1 MKRIELVSL
10 RLRNFAGARDVRLDL
25 DGQSAAVFGRNAS
38 GKTTTFSAWTWLLF
52 EKNSLGAKAFEI
64 KTLDAAGMAASGLE
78 HEVNGVLRVD
88 GELVTLRRVYKETWT
103 KKRGSATA
111 ELTGHQTE
119 HFWDGVPLSKGEYVA
134 RVSEIADEATWRLLS
149 DPGAFQALHWQE
161 RRKVLLDVCGD
172 VSDADVIAS
181 NPELA
186 DLPGV
191 LGKRSL
197 EEHRKVIASRKPQ
210 LNRELQELPA
220 RIDEVQ
226 RGLPERPEVSLKQVT
241 SGLEAARAAHTDAL
255 AELAAAKAGQGDAAA
270 ERKRLREVED
280 ALTDLERQA
289 RRRDEEAADKARAK
303 VADAK
308 RALEDAKE
316 RLVRWERQ
324 ATDLQADVARL
335 DAQLVELRERW
346 AVVNARK
353 VDAHV
358 DGTCAACHQALPAE
372 QVEAAHAAAVA
383 ELNGR
388 KARELAQI
396 TDDGKSLKAKRES
409 VAAELAML
417 LDKTRNQ
424 TTGLALLQ
432 ADVDKATEALTKAET
447 TVTADVTR
455 TKPYTQLAAERDDL
469 TRRID
474 AVTTGDPVALA
485 ALEEAVSQAR
495 QAVALLEQAQQ
506 AHEARARGETRMA
519 ELREQ
524 EKGLAAEFEE
534 LERQLHLC
542 ELFVR
547 TKVSML
553 EDKVAAKF
561 RLVRFKLFENQVNGG
576 IAEVCTATVNGVPYE
591 SVNHAGQ
598 IAAGLDIIRTLQ
610 AHHGLSAPVWVDQAE
625 SITDIP
631 VTGAQQIALVVSP
644 NDKQLRVELQKES
657 VAA

>member
-1 MKRIELVSL
+1 MTRIELVSL
-10 RLRNFAGARDVRLDL
+10 RLRNFKGATSFELIL
-25 DGQSAAVFGRNAS
+25 DGQSGSVMGRNAS
-38 GKTTTFSAWTWLLF
+38 GKTSLADAYSYLLF
-52 EKNSLGAKAFEI
+52 EKDSSGRKDFDI
-64 KTLDAAGMAASGLE
+64 KTLVGGVALSGVD
-78 HEVNGVLRVD
+78 HEVEGVFRVD
-88 GELVTLRRVYKETWT
+88 GEELILRRVYAEKWT

-111 ELTGHQTE
+111 EMTGHETS
-119 HFWDGVPLSKGEYVA
+119 HFVDGVPVTKGEYA
-134 RVSEIADEATWRLLS
+134 TRVSEIADEATWRLLS
-149 DPGAFQALHWQE
+149 DPGAFQALHWQD
-161 RRKVLLDVCGD
+161 RRRVLLEVCGD

-181 NPELA
+181 NAELA
-186 DLPGV
+186 DLPGI

-197 EEHRKVIASRKPQ
+197 DEHRKVIASRKPQ
-210 LNRELQELPA
+210 LNRELAELPA

-226 RGLPERPEVSLKQVT
+226 RGLPERPELSLKQVT
-241 SGLEAARAAHTDAL
+241 SGLEAARAAHADAL

-289 RRRDEEAADKARAK
+289 RRKDEDATDKARAK
-303 VADAK
+303 AADAK

-316 RLVRWERQ
+316 RLARWERQ

-346 AVVNARK
+346 AVVNART

-358 DGTCAACHQALPAE
+358 DGVCAACHQALPAE

-383 ELNGR
+383 DLNAR

-396 TDDGKSLKAKRES
+396 TDDGKSLKAKRDTS
-409 VAAELAML
+409 AAELAML

-424 TTGLALLQ
+424 TAGLEQL
-432 ADVDKATEALTKAET
+432 
-447 TVTADVTR
+447 TADVEAATAALAKAEATQTDATASKEYTR
-455 TKPYTQLAAERDDL
+455 LAAERDDL

-474 AVTTGDPVALA
+474 AVTAGDPAALA
-485 ALEEAVSQAR
+485 ALEEAVSQAQ
-495 QAVALLEQAQQ
+495 QAVALLERDAQ
-506 AHEARARGETRMA
+506 AHEARAKGEARI
-519 ELREQ
+519 EQLKEQ
-524 EKGLAAEFEE
+524 ERTLAKEFEE

-547 TKVSML
+547 TKVSLL

-561 RLVRFKLFENQVNGG
+561 RLVSFRLFRQQVNGG
-576 IAEVCTATVNGVPYE
+576 LEEVCDATVGGVPYE

-610 AHHGLSAPVWVDQAE
+610 EHHGLSAPVWVDQAE

-631 VTGAQQIALVVSP
+631 ETGAQQIALVVSP
-644 NDKQLRVELQKES
+644 KDKQLRVELQKES

>member
-10 RLRNFAGARDVRLDL
+10 RLRNFAGARDVTIDV
-25 DGQSAAVFGRNAS
+25 DGQSASIHGRNAS

-52 EKNSLGAKAFEI
+52 EKDSQGRKAFDI
-64 KTLDAAGMAASGLE
+64 QTLVDGRPLSGVD
-78 HEVNGVLRVD
+78 HEVEGVIRVD
-88 GELVTLRRVYKETWT
+88 GSEVTLKRVYRQVWT
-103 KKRGSATA
+103 KKRGAAVA
-111 ELTGHQTE
+111 ELTGNTTE
-119 HFWDGVPLSKGEYVA
+119 HFWDGVPVTKGEYAA

-149 DPGAFQALHWQE
+149 DPAAFQALHWQE

-181 NPELA
+181 EPALA
-186 DLPGV
+186 DLPGI

-220 RIDEVQ
+220 RIDEVR
-226 RGLPERPEVSLKQVT
+226 RGLPERPELSLARVT
-241 SGLEAARAAHTDAL
+241 SGLKAAREAHQAAL

-289 RRRDEEAADKARAK
+289 RRKDEDAADKARAK
-303 VADAK
+303 AADAK

-324 ATDLQADVARL
+324 AADLQNDVARL

-358 DGTCAACHQALPAE
+358 DGVCAACHQALPAE

-383 ELNGR
+383 DLNAR

-396 TDDGKSLKAKRES
+396 TDDGKSLKAKRDTA
-409 VAAELAML
+409 AAEATLL
-417 LDKTRNQ
+417 LDRSRNQ
-424 TTGLALLQ
+424 TEGLVLLQ
-432 ADVDKATEALTKAET
+432 ADVDKATEALTKAEASHVDAT
-447 TVTADVTR
+447 STPAYA
-455 TKPYTQLAAERDDL
+455 KLAAERDDL
-469 TRRID
+469 TRRIEQ
-474 AVTTGDPVALA
+474 VTTGDPTALA
-485 ALEEAVSQAR
+485 ALDEAVRAAQA
-495 QAVALLEQAQQ
+495 AVTGLESDA
-506 AHEARARGETRMA
+506 AAYEAIARGEARTT
-519 ELREQ
+519 ELKDQEQ
-524 EKGLAAEFEE
+524 LLAREFEE

-547 TKVSML
+547 TKVTLL
-553 EDKVAAKF
+553 EDKVADKF
-561 RLVRFKLFENQVNGG
+561 RTVRFRLFEQQVNGG
-576 IAEVCTATVNGVPYE
+576 IAEVCTATVNGVPFE

-610 AHHGLSAPVWVDQAE
+610 EHHGLSAPVWVDQAE
-625 SITDIP
+625 SISDIP
-631 VTGAQQIALVVSP
+631 ATGAQQIALVVSP
-644 NDKQLRVELQKES
+644 QDKQLRVELQKEA

>member
-52 EKNSLGAKAFEI
+52 AKNSLGAKAFEI

-161 RRKVLLDVCGD
+161 RRRVLLDVCGD

-181 NPELA
+181 EPELA
-186 DLPGV
+186 ELPSI

-197 EEHRKVIASRKPQ
+197 DEHRKVIASRRPQ

-220 RIDEVQ
+220 RIDEVR
-226 RGLPERPEVSLKQVT
+226 RGLPEAPEMARKLVEK
-241 SGLEAARAAHTDAL
+241 GLVVARRRHAEALEALAAARA
-255 AELAAAKAGQGDAAA
+255 GQADVSS
-270 ERKRLREVED
+270 ERRRLREVED
-280 ALTDLERQA
+280 GLIDLERQA
-289 RRRDEEAADKARAK
+289 RRKADEAGEAAEAK
-303 VADAK
+303 VRAAQRAVSEAEERIAAWQRQIPEREAD
-308 RALEDAKE
+308 L
-316 RLVRWERQ
+316 
-324 ATDLQADVARL
+324 ARL
-335 DAQLVELRERW
+335 DAQLTELRERY
-346 AVVNARK
+346 AVVYARK
-353 VDAHV
+353 VEPHTD
-358 DGTCAACHQALPAE
+358 DTCPACKQALPAD
-372 QVEAAHAAAVA
+372 QVEAAHRAAVA
-383 ELNGR
+383 DLNGR
-388 KARELAQI
+388 KARELATI
-396 TDDGKSLKAKRES
+396 TDEGKALGGKRTS
-409 VAAELAML
+409 VAAEIEVLRDRIA
-417 LDKTRNQ
+417 RQ
-424 TTGLALLQ
+424 EAGLERLR
-432 ADVDKATEALTKAET
+432 ADAEAA
-447 TVTADVTR
+447 TVTPKPVEDVTR
-455 TKPYTQLAAERDDL
+455 TRAYVALAAERDDL
-469 TRRID
+469 TRRIEQ
-474 AVTTGDPVALA
+474 VTAGDPAALA
-485 ALEEAVSQAR
+485 TLEEAVTKAQK
-495 QAVALLEQAQQ
+495 AVVLLEQDVA
-506 AHEARARGETRMA
+506 AHDARARGEARVE

-524 EKGLAAEFEE
+524 ERTLAREFEE

-547 TKVSML
+547 TKVSLL
-553 EDKVAAKF
+553 EERVSSKF
-561 RLVRFKLFENQVNGG
+561 RLVRFRLFRAQVNGG
-576 IAEVCTATVNGVPYE
+576 IEEVCDTTVAGVPFE

-610 AHHGLSAPVWVDQAE
+610 EHHDLSAPVWIDQAE
-625 SITDIP
+625 SIHDIP
-631 VTGAQQIALVVSP
+631 ETGAQQIALVVSP
-644 NDKQLRVELQKES
+644 NDRQLRVELQKES

>member
-25 DGQSAAVFGRNAS
+25 DGQTAAVFGRNAS
-38 GKTTTFSAWTWLLF
+38 GKTTTFSGWTWLLF
-52 EKNSLGAKAFEI
+52 EKDSQGRKAFDI
-64 KTLDAAGMAASGLE
+64 QTLVDGRPLSGVD
-78 HEVNGVLRVD
+78 HEVEGVIRVD
-88 GELVTLRRVYKETWT
+88 GSEVTLKRVYRQVWT
-103 KKRGSATA
+103 KKRGAAVA
-111 ELTGHQTE
+111 ELTGNTTE
-119 HFWDGVPLSKGEYVA
+119 HFWDGVPVTKGEYA
-134 RVSEIADEATWRLLS
+134 AKVSEIADEATWRLLS
-149 DPGAFQALHWQE
+149 DPAAFQALHWQE

-172 VSDADVIAS
+172 VNDADVIAS
-181 NPELA
+181 ESALA
-186 DLPGV
+186 DLPAI
-191 LGKRSL
+191 LGKRTL
-197 EEHRKVIASRKPQ
+197 DEHRKVIASRKPQ

-226 RGLPERPEVSLKQVT
+226 RGLPERPESSLKQVT
-241 SGLEAARAAHTDAL
+241 SGLEAARAAHADAL

-289 RRRDEEAADKARAK
+289 RRKNDEAADKARAK

-353 VDAHV
+353 IDPHV

-372 QVEAAHAAAVA
+372 QVEEAHAAAVA
-383 ELNGR
+383 DLNAR

-396 TDDGKSLKAKRES
+396 TDDGKSLKAKRDTS
-409 VAAELAML
+409 AAELAML

-424 TTGLALLQ
+424 TTGLEQL
-432 ADVDKATEALTKAET
+432 
-447 TVTADVTR
+447 TADVEAATAGLAKAEATQTDATASKEYTR
-455 TKPYTQLAAERDDL
+455 LAAERDDL

-474 AVTTGDPVALA
+474 AVTAGDPAALA
-485 ALEEAVSQAR
+485 ALEEAVSQAQ
-495 QAVALLEQAQQ
+495 QAVALLERDAQ
-506 AHEARARGETRMA
+506 AHEAIAKGETRTE
-519 ELREQ
+519 ELRGQ
-524 EKGLAAEFEE
+524 EKALAAEFEE

-610 AHHGLSAPVWVDQAE
+610 EHHGLSAPIWVDQAE

-631 VTGAQQIALVVSP
+631 ETGAQQIALVVSP
-644 NDKQLRVELQKES
+644 ADKQLRVELAREE

>member
-10 RLRNFAGARDVRLDL
+10 RLRSFKGAKRFDLDL
-25 DGQSAAVFGRNAS
+25 AGQSAAVHGKNAS
-38 GKTTTFSAWTWLLF
+38 GKTTLADAYSYLLF
-52 EKNSLGAKAFEI
+52 EKDSGGRKTFDI
-64 KTLDAAGMAASGLE
+64 KTLVDGVPLSGAD
-78 HEVNGVLRVD
+78 HEVEGVFLVD
-88 GELVTLRRVYKETWT
+88 GEELTLRRVYAEVWT
-103 KKRGSATA
+103 KKRGSPIA
-111 ELTGHQTE
+111 EMTGHETS
-119 HFWDGVPLSKGEYVA
+119 HFVDGVPVTKGEYTSKVA
-134 RVSEIADEATWRLLS
+134 EIADEATWRLLS

-181 NPELA
+181 EPALA
-186 DLPGV
+186 ELPGV

-197 EEHRKVIASRKPQ
+197 DEHRKVIASRKPQ

-220 RIDEVQ
+220 RIDEVR
-226 RGLPERPEVSLKQVT
+226 RGLPEAPELAAKKVAVALT
-241 SGLEAARAAHTDAL
+241 AARAAHADAL

-280 ALTDLERQA
+280 SLTDLERQA
-289 RRRDEEAADKARAK
+289 RRKTEDAADKARDKLA
-303 VADAK
+303 AAK
-308 RALEDAKE
+308 RALVDAND
-316 RLVRWERQ
+316 RLDRWQ
-324 ATDLQADVARL
+324 AQHADLTADVARL
-335 DAQLVELRERW
+335 DGRLEDLRARW
-346 AVVNARK
+346 AEVNARK
-353 VDAHV
+353 VDAHT
-358 DGTCAACHQALPAE
+358 DGTCPACHQALPEE

-383 ELNGR
+383 DLNGR

-396 TDDGKSLKAKRES
+396 TDDGKSLKAKRDTS
-409 VAAELAML
+409 AAELAML

-469 TRRID
+469 TRRIE
-474 AVTTGDPVALA
+474 AVMAGDPA
-485 ALEEAVSQAR
+485 ALTDLEARVAEQL
-495 QAVALLEQAQQ
+495 QAVALLEQDAQ
-506 AHEARARGETRMA
+506 AHEARAKGEARI
-519 ELREQ
+519 EQLKEQ
-524 EKGLAAEFEE
+524 ERTLAKEFEE

-576 IAEVCTATVNGVPYE
+576 IAEVCTATVNGVPFE

-610 AHHGLSAPVWVDQAE
+610 EHHGLSAPVWVDQAE
-625 SITDIP
+625 SISDIP
-631 VTGAQQIALVVSP
+631 ETGAQQIALVVSP
-644 NDKQLRVELQKES
+644 QDKQLRVELQKEA

>member
-1 MKRIELVSL
+1 MTRIELVSL
-10 RLRNFAGARDVRLDL
+10 RLRNFKGATSFELIL
-25 DGQSAAVFGRNAS
+25 DGQSGSVMGRNAS
-38 GKTTTFSAWTWLLF
+38 GKTSLADAYSYLLF
-52 EKNSLGAKAFEI
+52 EKDSSGRKDFDI
-64 KTLDAAGMAASGLE
+64 KTLVGGVALSGVD
-78 HEVNGVLRVD
+78 HEVEGVFRVD
-88 GELVTLRRVYKETWT
+88 GEELILRRVYAEKWT

-111 ELTGHQTE
+111 EMVGHETS
-119 HFWDGVPLSKGEYVA
+119 HFVDGVPVTKGEYTSKIA
-134 RVSEIADEATWRLLS
+134 EIADEATWRLLS
-149 DPGAFQALHWQE
+149 DPAAFQALHWQD
-161 RRKVLLDVCGD
+161 RRRVLLEVCGD

-181 NPELA
+181 NKELA

-241 SGLEAARAAHTDAL
+241 SGLEAARATHQAAL
-255 AELAAAKAGQGDAAA
+255 AELAAARAGQGDAAA

-289 RRRDEEAADKARAK
+289 RRKNDEAADKARGK
-303 VADAK
+303 VQDAK
-308 RALEDAKE
+308 RALEDARE
-316 RLVRWERQ
+316 RLARWERQ
-324 ATDLQADVARL
+324 AVDLQGDVERL

-372 QVEAAHAAAVA
+372 QVEEAHRAAAA
-383 ELNGR
+383 DLNAR

-396 TDDGKSLKAKRES
+396 TDDGKALKAKRDTA
-409 VAAELAML
+409 AAEATLL
-417 LDKTRNQ
+417 LDRSRNQ
-424 TTGLALLQ
+424 TEGLALLQ
-432 ADVDKATEALTKAET
+432 ADVDKATEALTQAEHSGT
-447 TVTADVTR
+447 DVTS
-455 TKPYTQLAAERDDL
+455 TKPYTTLAAERDDL
-469 TRRID
+469 TRRIE
-474 AVTTGDPVALA
+474 AVMAGDPAALTD
-485 ALEEAVSQAR
+485 LEEAVSQAQ
-495 QAVALLEQAQQ
+495 QAVALLDRDAQ
-506 AHEARARGETRMA
+506 AHEARAKGEARI
-519 ELREQ
+519 EQLKEQ
-524 EKGLAAEFEE
+524 ERTLAKEFEE

-561 RLVRFKLFENQVNGG
+561 RLVSFRLFRQQVNGG
-576 IAEVCTATVNGVPYE
+576 LEEVCDATVGGVPYE

-610 AHHGLSAPVWVDQAE
+610 EHHGLSAPVWVDQAE
-625 SITDIP
+625 SISDIP
-631 VTGAQQIALVVSP
+631 ETGAQQIALVVSP
-644 NDKQLRVELQKES
+644 NDKQLRVELHREE

>member
-52 EKNSLGAKAFEI
+52 EKDSQGRKAFDI
-64 KTLDAAGMAASGLE
+64 QTLVDGRPLSGVD
-78 HEVNGVLRVD
+78 HEVEGVIRVD
-88 GELVTLRRVYKETWT
+88 GSEVTLKRVYRQVWT
-103 KKRGSATA
+103 KKRGAAVA
-111 ELTGHQTE
+111 ELTGNTTE
-119 HFWDGVPLSKGEYVA
+119 HFWDGVPVTKGEYA
-134 RVSEIADEATWRLLS
+134 AKVSEIADEATWRLLS
-149 DPGAFQALHWQE
+149 DPAAFQNLHWQE

-181 NPELA
+181 DPELA
-186 DLPGV
+186 ELPEI
-191 LGKRSL
+191 LGKRTL
-197 EEHRKVIASRKPQ
+197 DEHRKVIASRKPQ
-210 LNRELQELPA
+210 LNRELAELPA
-220 RIDEVQ
+220 RIDEVR
-226 RGLPERPEVSLKQVT
+226 RGLPERPELSLKQVT
-241 SGLEAARAAHTDAL
+241 SGLTAARESHQAAL
-255 AELAAAKAGQGDAAA
+255 AELAAARAGQGDAGA

-289 RRRDEEAADKARAK
+289 RRKDEDAADKARAK
-303 VADAK
+303 AADAK

-324 ATDLQADVARL
+324 AADLQNDVARL

-346 AVVNARK
+346 AVVNART

-383 ELNGR
+383 DLNAR
-388 KARELAQI
+388 KARELAAI
-396 TDDGKSLKAKRES
+396 TDDGKALKAKRES

-417 LDKTRNQ
+417 IDKARNQ
-424 TTGLALLQ
+424 TEGLALLQ
-432 ADVDKATEALTKAET
+432 ADLDKATEALAKAEAAQT
-447 TVTADVTR
+447 DATASKEYTR
-455 TKPYTQLAAERDDL
+455 LAAERDDL

-506 AHEARARGETRMA
+506 AHEARARGETRVE
-519 ELREQ
+519 ELRAQ
-524 EKGLAAEFEE
+524 EKTLASEYEE

-542 ELFVR
+542 ELFIR
-547 TKVSML
+547 TKVSLL
-553 EDKVAAKF
+553 EERVASKFHLVSF
-561 RLVRFKLFENQVNGG
+561 RLFRPQVNGG
-576 IAEVCTATVNGVPYE
+576 IEEVCDTTVDGVPYE

-644 NDKQLRVELQKES
+644 SDKQLRVELRREE

>member
-1 MKRIELVSL
+1 MRRIELVSL

-78 HEVNGVLRVD
+78 HEVYGVLRVD

-149 DPGAFQALHWQE
+149 DPSAFQALHWQE
-161 RRKVLLDVCGD
+161 RRRVLLEVCGD
-172 VSDADVIAS
+172 VSDEDVIAS
-181 NPELA
+181 EPELA
-186 DLPGV
+186 ELPDI

-197 EEHRKVIASRKPQ
+197 EEHRKVIASRRPQ

-220 RIDEVQ
+220 RIDEVRLGMPEAPEMARALVEQ
-226 RGLPERPEVSLKQVT
+226 GLAGARRRHEAA
-241 SGLEAARAAHTDAL
+241 LEALAAARA
-255 AELAAAKAGQGDAAA
+255 GQADVSS
-270 ERKRLREVED
+270 ERRRLREVED
-280 ALTDLERQA
+280 GLIDLERQA
-289 RRRDEEAADKARAK
+289 RRKADEAGEAAEAK
-303 VADAK
+303 V
-308 RALEDAKE
+308 RAAQRAVSEAEE
-316 RLVRWERQ
+316 RITAWQRQVPERE
-324 ATDLQADVARL
+324 AVLARL
-335 DAQLVELRERW
+335 DAQLTLLREGYA
-346 AVVNARK
+346 AVYARK
-353 VDAHV
+353 VEAHT
-358 DGTCAACHQALPAE
+358 DDTCPACHQALPAD
-372 QVEAAHAAAVA
+372 QVEAAHRAAVA
-383 ELNGR
+383 DLNGR
-388 KARELAQI
+388 KARELATI
-396 TDDGKSLKAKRES
+396 TDEGKALGGKRTS
-409 VAAELAML
+409 VAAEIEL
-417 LDKTRNQ
+417 LRDRIVRQ
-424 TTGLALLQ
+424 ETGLERLR
-432 ADVDKATEALTKAET
+432 ADAET
-447 TVTADVTR
+447 AAVTPKPVEDVTR
-455 TKPYTQLAAERDDL
+455 TRAYAALAAERDDL
-469 TRRID
+469 TRRIEQ
-474 AVTTGDPVALA
+474 VTAGDPAA
-485 ALEEAVSQAR
+485 ITALEEAVSTAQ
-495 QAVALLEQAQQ
+495 QAVVLLEQDVQ
-506 AHEARARGETRMA
+506 AHEARAKGEARVE

-524 EKGLAAEFEE
+524 ERILAKEFEE

-547 TKVSML
+547 TKVSLL
-553 EDKVAAKF
+553 EDKVSSKF

-610 AHHGLSAPVWVDQAE
+610 DHHDLSAPVWIDQAE

-631 VTGAQQIALVVSP
+631 ETGAQQIALVVSP
-644 NDKQLRVELQKES
+644 ADRQLRVELQRAE

>member
-1 MKRIELVSL
+1 MKRIELLSL
-10 RLRNFAGARDVRLDL
+10 RLRNFKGAKSIDLDL
-25 DGQSAAVFGRNAS
+25 GGRSANFYARN
-38 GKTTTFSAWTWLLF
+38 GGYKTTTADAYAWLLTG
-52 EKNSLGAKAFEI
+52 KDSLGRKAFEL
-64 KTLDAAGMAASGLE
+64 KTLENGQPVSGVD
-78 HEVNGVLRVD
+78 HEVEATL
-88 GELVTLRRVYKETWT
+88 LVGPQEITLKKVFREVWS
-103 KKRGSATA
+103 KKRGSAVA
-111 ELTGHQTE
+111 ELTGNTTE
-119 HFWDGVPLSKGEYVA
+119 HFWDGVPISQGDFTA
-134 RVSEIADEATWRLLS
+134 RLAEIADEATWRLLS

-226 RGLPERPEVSLKQVT
+226 RGLPERPELSLKQVT
-241 SGLEAARAAHTDAL
+241 SGLEAARTAHADAL

-270 ERKRLREVED
+270 ERRRLREVED

-289 RRRDEEAADKARAK
+289 RRKNDEAADKARAK

-308 RALEDAKE
+308 RALEDARE
-316 RLVRWERQ
+316 RLERWERQ
-324 ATDLQADVARL
+324 ASDLQGDVERL
-335 DAQLVELRERW
+335 DAQLGDLRERW
-346 AVVNARK
+346 SEVNARRIE
-353 VDAHV
+353 AHV
-358 DGTCAACHQALPAE
+358 EDACPVCKQALPAE
-372 QVEAAHAAAVA
+372 QVEAAHAEAQAA
-383 ELNGR
+383 LNAR
-388 KARELAQI
+388 KAKELAQVS
-396 TDDGKSLKAKRES
+396 DEGKRLKAKRES

-424 TTGLALLQ
+424 TTGLEQL
-432 ADVDKATEALTKAET
+432 
-447 TVTADVTR
+447 TADVEAATAALAKAEATQTDATASKEYTR
-455 TKPYTQLAAERDDL
+455 LAAERDDL

-474 AVTTGDPVALA
+474 AVTAGDPAALA
-485 ALEEAVSQAR
+485 ALEEAVSQAQ
-495 QAVALLEQAQQ
+495 QAVALLEQDAQ
-506 AHEARARGETRMA
+506 AHEAIAKGETRTE
-519 ELREQ
+519 ELRGQ
-524 EKGLAAEFEE
+524 EKALAAEFEE

-547 TKVSML
+547 TKVSLL

-610 AHHGLSAPVWVDQAE
+610 EHHGLSAPVWVDQAE

-631 VTGAQQIALVVSP
+631 ETGAQQIALVVSP
-644 NDKQLRVELQKES
+644 QDKQLRVELQKEA

>member
-10 RLRNFAGARDVRLDL
+10 TLSNFKGAKRYYLAAGGESLSVK
-25 DGQSAAVFGRNAS
+25 GRNAS
-38 GKTTTFSAWTWLLF
+38 GKTTLADAYSYLLF
-52 EKNSLGAKAFEI
+52 EKDSQGRKDFDI
-64 KTLDAAGMAASGLE
+64 KTLVDGQALSGVD
-78 HEVNGVLRVD
+78 HEVEGVFRVD
-88 GELVTLRRVYKETWT
+88 GEELVLKRVYAEKWT

-111 ELTGHQTE
+111 EMVGHETS
-119 HFWDGVPLSKGEYVA
+119 HFVDGVPVTKGEYTSKIA
-134 RVSEIADEATWRLLS
+134 EIADEATWRLLS
-149 DPGAFQALHWQE
+149 DPAAFQALHWQD
-161 RRKVLLDVCGD
+161 RRRVLLEVCGD

-181 NPELA
+181 NKELA

-197 EEHRKVIASRKPQ
+197 DEHRKVIASRKPQ
-210 LNRELQELPA
+210 LNRELAELPA

-241 SGLEAARAAHTDAL
+241 SGLEAARATHQAAL
-255 AELAAAKAGQGDAAA
+255 AELAAARAGQGDAAA

-289 RRRDEEAADKARAK
+289 RRRNEEAADKARAK

-308 RALEDAKE
+308 RGLEDAKE

-324 ATDLQADVARL
+324 AADLQADVARL

-346 AVVNARK
+346 AVVNART

-358 DGTCAACHQALPAE
+358 DGVCAACHQALPAE

-383 ELNGR
+383 DLNAR

-396 TDDGKSLKAKRES
+396 TDDGKSLKAKRDTS
-409 VAAELAML
+409 AAELAML

-424 TTGLALLQ
+424 TAGLEQL
-432 ADVDKATEALTKAET
+432 
-447 TVTADVTR
+447 TADVEAATAALAKAEATQTDATASKEYTR
-455 TKPYTQLAAERDDL
+455 LAAERDDL

-474 AVTTGDPVALA
+474 AVTAGDPAALA
-485 ALEEAVSQAR
+485 ALEEAVSQAQ
-495 QAVALLEQAQQ
+495 QAVALLERDAQ
-506 AHEARARGETRMA
+506 AHEARAKGEARI
-519 ELREQ
+519 EQLKEQ
-524 EKGLAAEFEE
+524 ERTLAKEFEE

-547 TKVSML
+547 TKVSLL

-561 RLVRFKLFENQVNGG
+561 RLVSFRLFRQQVNGG
-576 IAEVCTATVNGVPYE
+576 LEEVCDATVGGVPYE

-610 AHHGLSAPVWVDQAE
+610 EHHGLSAPVWVDQAE

-631 VTGAQQIALVVSP
+631 ETGAQQIALVVSP
-644 NDKQLRVELQKES
+644 KDKQLRVELQKES

>member
-25 DGQSAAVFGRNAS
+25 DGQTAAVFGRNAS
-38 GKTTTFSAWTWLLF
+38 GKTTTFSGWTWLLF
-52 EKNSLGAKAFEI
+52 EKDSQGRKAFDI
-64 KTLDAAGMAASGLE
+64 QTLVDGRPLSGVD
-78 HEVNGVLRVD
+78 HEVEGVIRVD
-88 GELVTLRRVYKETWT
+88 GSEVTLKRVYRQVWT
-103 KKRGSATA
+103 KKRGAAVA
-111 ELTGHQTE
+111 ELTGNTTE
-119 HFWDGVPLSKGEYVA
+119 HFWDGVPVTKGEYA
-134 RVSEIADEATWRLLS
+134 AKVSEIADEATWRLLS

-241 SGLEAARAAHTDAL
+241 SGLEAARAAHADAL

-383 ELNGR
+383 DLNAR
-388 KARELAQI
+388 KARELAAI
-396 TDDGKSLKAKRES
+396 TDDGKALKAKRES

-417 LDKTRNQ
+417 IDKARNQ
-424 TTGLALLQ
+424 TEGLALLQ
-432 ADVDKATEALTKAET
+432 ADLDKATEALAKAEAAQT
-447 TVTADVTR
+447 DATASKEYTR
-455 TKPYTQLAAERDDL
+455 LAAERDDL
-469 TRRID
+469 TRRIE
-474 AVTTGDPVALA
+474 AVTAGDPAALA
-485 ALEEAVSQAR
+485 ALEEAVSQAQ
-495 QAVALLEQAQQ
+495 QAVAFLERDAQ
-506 AHEARARGETRMA
+506 AHEARAKGETRI
-519 ELREQ
+519 EQLKEQ
-524 EKGLAAEFEE
+524 ERTLAKEFEE

-610 AHHGLSAPVWVDQAE
+610 EHHGLSAPIWVDQAE

-631 VTGAQQIALVVSP
+631 ETGAQQIALVVSP
-644 NDKQLRVELQKES
+644 NDKQLRVELHREE